1 MKKTNWQNIIRELQL
16 SEPTDHPII
25 TNRILGTYGK
35 KEATKICILLGGMNG
50 NDQNSIVAIRQFFLL
65 LEKEQ
70 PTFNGLLVGLAAN
83 MMALYQHQSHINED
97 LNQIWSAENIFQLQ
111 QIPAH
116 LHKSNESVE
125 LIQLLR
131 IFQQYEH
138 FQRENFLFID
148 LRTTISSGISYSMM
162 NQNILSEYYASK
174 LPIPLIK
181 YQTDMLKGTSISY
194 FDQQH
199 LPAIT
204 LQINLPTQSQILVA
218 VQAKVL
224 NLLYHLNILEQS
236 FYNKHQDSLSTKA
249 TPEQMKLK
257 SEYSY
262 HRPTDKPFQWLT
274 HLTNF
279 TKIVAGDL
287 LATDA
292 DGPIIAPIDGYLFTP
307 EHQLNQAFYILKE
320 V

>member
-16 SEPTDHPII
+16 SQTIDEPII

-50 NDQNSIVAIRQFFLL
+50 NDQTSIVAIRDFFSLL
-65 LEKEQ
+65 QKEQ
-70 PTFNGLLVGLAAN
+70 PSFNGLLVGLAAN

-111 QIPAH
+111 QIPTH

-148 LRTTISSGISYSMM
+148 LRTELSTGISYSLV
-162 NQNILSEYYASK
+162 NQDILSEYYASK
-174 LPIPLIK
+174 LPMPLIK
-181 YQTDMLKGTSISY
+181 HHTDMLKGTSISY

-199 LPAIT
+199 LPAIS
-204 LQINLPTQSQILVA
+204 LEINLPTQPQILVA

-224 NLLYHLNILEQS
+224 NLLYHLNIIDQS
-236 FYNKHQDSLSTKA
+236 FFNKHQDSAA
-249 TPEQMKLK
+249 TQTAPEPMKLK

-262 HRPTDKPFQWLT
+262 HRPVDKPFQWLS
-274 HLTNF
+274 HFTNF
-279 TKIVAGDL
+279 TKIVAGDV

-307 EHQLNQAFYILKE
+307 EHQLNQAFYILQE